1 MERVEAPNPAQILTA
16 PPDPAK
22 PPTSTGKEPVNV
34 FVQGSDAQGTAIARG
49 SRGEYRLTVIGKV
62 NGQPIGED
70 SARFLV
76 TQDDKELESPTADPN
91 LLASIATT
99 TGGKVLK
106 PEELIKELKTLD
118 LRQFREFE
126 SQEEFRLWDN
136 WVMLLLFVFVISLE
150 WVIRRKMGMV

>member
-1 MERVEAPNPAQILTA
+1 
-16 PPDPAK
+16 
-22 PPTSTGKEPVNV
+22 
-34 FVQGSDAQGTAIARG
+34 
-49 SRGEYRLTVIGKV
+49 VIGKV